1 MAASRSKRPHPSSSP
16 AERDAPRKGV
26 PWWKSGWMWL
36 VVAVPAVTLAA
47 AIATTMLALGS
58 PDNDAELQEGYTP
71 AHRRQANS

>member
-1 MAASRSKRPHPSSSP
+1 MTEPRSKRPRPSSSP
-16 AERDAPRKGV
+16 ANATAPRKGA

-58 PDNDAELQEGYTP
+58 PDAGVEPQEGYTP
-71 AHRRQANS
+71 AHLRQANS